1 MKKDLVIIGDGQF
14 AKLVFEIIN
23 RTNDYKTVAF
33 IGRQNK
39 KLFGIKVYSF
49 NFLKKIK
56 KKYKYYVLAVGDIF
70 IRRKLILSLKKEGFN
85 SSNFPAI
92 VDPSSIL
99 INGLKNIKSG
109 TIILPNSIVLN
120 DVKIGKF
127 NIIGTS
133 VKILHNSAIG
143 NNCVI
148 GGGSII
154 GANVILND
162 DIFVGIGSTFCSKK
176 IVIGSKSFICA
187 GAVVLKNIKKNSK
200 IIGNPAREIL

>member
-1 MKKDLVIIGDGQF
+1 M
-14 AKLVFEIIN
+14 
-23 RTNDYKTVAF
+23 
-33 IGRQNK
+33 
-39 KLFGIKVYSF
+39 
-49 NFLKKIK
+49 
-56 KKYKYYVLAVGDIF
+56 
-70 IRRKLILSLKKEGFN
+70 
-85 SSNFPAI
+85 
-92 VDPSSIL
+92 
-99 INGLKNIKSG
+99 
-109 TIILPNSIVLN
+109 N